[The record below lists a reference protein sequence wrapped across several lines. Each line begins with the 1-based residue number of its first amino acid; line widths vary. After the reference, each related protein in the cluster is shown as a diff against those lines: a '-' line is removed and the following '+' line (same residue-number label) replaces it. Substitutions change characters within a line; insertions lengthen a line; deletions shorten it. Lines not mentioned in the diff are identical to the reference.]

1 MKESALTLIS
11 RFGNEFRVVGRN
23 AIISHRCRISGC
35 GWMKSRPAHVV
46 LDLVGIEWLLTRSTI
61 RHSPVLDVGVLLLLS
76 DWVVMGRMTDFVAV
90 LSRLHSAVCR
100 AARYHQVDVD
110 AGLFQLLLLRH
121 LVAAA
126 KVVAWRRVS
135 LVDVEV

>member
-1 MKESALTLIS
+1 MKESALTLIA
-11 RFGNEFRVVGRN
+11 RFGNKFRVVGRN
-23 AIISHRCRISGC
+23 AIISHRCRGISGC
-35 GWMKSRPAHVV
+35 GGMKSRPAHVV
-46 LDLVGIEWLLTRSTI
+46 LDLVGIEWLFARSSV
-61 RHSPVLDVGVLLLLS
+61 RHSPVLDVRVLLLLS

-90 LSRLHSAVCR
+90 LSRLHSAVGR

-126 KVVAWRRVS
+126 
-135 LVDVEV
+135 